1 MGRFGRHE
9 VRKDPPF
16 TKMHLISC
24 RNMLIYLQP
33 QAQRTVLSLFHFGLA
48 SAGFLFLG
56 ASESPG
62 ALADEFTTIDEH
74 FKIYRKRR
82 DIQLL
87 SQVRL
92 PLGRSAGKGAGLTA
106 LPRQPSRTRGTR

>member
-16 TKMHLISC
+16 TKMHVISC

-33 QAQRTVLSLFHFGLA
+33 QAQRTVLSLFHFGLLP
-48 SAGFLFLG
+48 GGMLFLG
-56 ASESPG
+56 ASETPRG
-62 ALADEFTTIDEH
+62 LAEEFATIDEH
-74 FKIYRKRR
+74 AKLYRKRR
-82 DIQLL
+82 DVHLL

-92 PLGRSAGKGAGLTA
+92 PIGGV
-106 LPRQPSRTRGTR
+106 TR